1 MFLEET
7 DLNNKIYEELRDHI
21 ARDNDDIW
29 TQALNAAEGEAIG
42 YLSKYNTDILFSAT
56 GASRDQT
63 LVMYTLDLACW
74 HFISLS
80 NAGMEVEMFLTR
92 YEQAIKN
99 YFMRIQ
105 AGKFVPKGWL
115 LATDSHGNEQS
126 FFSSMSSSPRRNSH
140 Y

>member
-7 DLNNKIYEELRDHI
+7 DLNSKIYEEIRDHI

-29 TQALNAAEGEAIG
+29 TQALNSAEGEAIG
-42 YLSKYNTDILFSAT
+42 YLSKYNTDILFSAS

-63 LVMYTLDLACW
+63 LVMFTLDLACW

-80 NAGMEVEMFLTR
+80 NAGLDAAMFLTR

-99 YFMRIQ
+99 YFKQIQ
-105 AGKFVPKGWL
+105 AGKFVPNGWP
-115 LATDSHGNEQS
+115 LATDEQGNEQS
-126 FFSSMSSSPRRNSH
+126 FFSSTSSSPRRKTH
-140 Y
+140 F